1 MKDFDQLVE
10 MLNEQPGKKPVVFTF
25 GRFNPPSMGHEKLIE
40 KVKNTAK
47 SIGAEHR
54 IYPSH
59 SHDLKKN
66 PLKHSQK
73 VDFMKKMF
81 PGTNIVS
88 DKNALTPF
96 HVLKELE
103 KKGYKHIVLVVGG
116 DRVDDLKKQIEKM
129 MDHSDPAKK
138 LNIDRFEVV
147 SAGERDPDAS
157 DVSGM
162 SASKL
167 RKLASEGDFK
177 TFKSGLSSQTTKYDA
192 QRLFFAVRKGMGL
205 SEQVNN
211 NDEVQQIDE
220 LTRQQR
226 LKMSRIARRTAR
238 RRLMARKRKSRRLK
252 SSPEMWAKA
261 RKVARARIRKRFI
274 KNRVWSEMS
283 FGEKE
288 MVDARLAKVSKKRLD
303 RLAKKLLPKVRQAER
318 DRLKRLRAKSSGRPI
333 NTTKSGILPVTASN
347 ESYVRD
353 YKKEYERYHGTPE
366 QIQRRAAR
374 VMARRK
380 LIRAGKVSIG
390 DGYDIDHI
398 DGDPLNNEESNLRV
412 VDRHFNR
419 SRDNNKWRAKKTEPK
434 SFETFVGSLK
444 GTKNKSE

>member
-1 MKDFDQLVE
+1 MKDFDQIIK

-25 GRFNPPSMGHEKLIE
+25 GRFNPPSIGHEKLIE

-66 PLKHSQK
+66 PLKHAQK
-73 VDFMKKMF
+73 VDLMKRMF
-81 PGTNIVS
+81 PGANIVS
-88 DKNALTPF
+88 DKNAITPF

-116 DRVDDLKKQIEKM
+116 DRVDDLKKQVEKIM
-129 MDHSDPAKK
+129 KHGDPTKR

-167 RKLASEGDFK
+167 RKLAADGDFQ
-177 TFKSGLSSQTTKYDA
+177 TFKSGLPTHATKYDA

-205 SEQVNN
+205 SE
-211 NDEVQQIDE
+211 EVIEYEDIQQIDE

-226 LKMSRIARRTAR
+226 LKMSRIARRTSK

-288 MVDARLAKVSKKRLD
+288 MVDARMAKVSKKRLD

-318 DRLKRLRAKSSGRPI
+318 NRLKRLRAAAAGNPI
-333 NTTKSGILPVTASN
+333 NTMKSGIMPTTAAT
-347 ESYVRD
+347 EAYVRD
-353 YKKEYERYHGTPE
+353 YKKEYKKYHGTPE

-380 LIRAGKVSIG
+380 MIRAGKASVG
-390 DGYDIDHI
+390 DGRDIDHI
-398 DGDPLNNEESNLRV
+398 DGDPRNNDDSNLRV
-412 VDRHFNR
+412 VDRHYNR
-419 SRDNNKWRAKKTEPK
+419 SRDNNKWRTKKTEQK
-434 SFETFVGSLK
+434 TFEAFVGSLK